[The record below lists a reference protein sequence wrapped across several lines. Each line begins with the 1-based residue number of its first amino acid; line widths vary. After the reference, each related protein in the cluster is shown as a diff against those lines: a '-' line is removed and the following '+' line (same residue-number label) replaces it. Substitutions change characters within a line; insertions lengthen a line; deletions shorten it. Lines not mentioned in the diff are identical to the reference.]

1 MAEQNRKTAEQ
12 KELRKQAEEWVESYI
27 DFLIVTGLQDDIAN
41 EGRHILGI
49 YQEHGEIPKSSGF
62 SGFCTLAGRVNR
74 MRHRELTSRMIEAM
88 RVMSKL
94 APEYVEA
101 VCVDKGMRGKTHSI
115 AVDPL
120 NEKSIEITCTI
131 AWCAEKLGVS
141 EVTYRKR
148 VSRGYQ
154 QIESVLQSD
163 KLAA

>member
-1 MAEQNRKTAEQ
+1 MAEQNRKTNEEKALRERAGKIAED
-12 KELRKQAEEWVESYI
+12 YI

-49 YQEHGEIPKSSGF
+49 YQEHGELPKSSGF
-62 SGFCTLAGRVNR
+62 SGFCTLAGRVDR
-74 MRHRELTSRMIEAM
+74 MRHRELTSWMIEAD
-88 RVMSKL
+88 RVMAKVT
-94 APEYVEA
+94 PEYVEA

-115 AVDPL
+115 ATDPL

-141 EVTYRKR
+141 EATYRKR

-154 QIESVLQSD
+154 QIERVLQSN